1 MENFPCTSC
10 GLCCKI
16 VGHVLADVD
25 KVTDP
30 VIKQL
35 FNEFPYET
43 TDGVCSMLQPD
54 NTCAVYDTR
63 PDMCNIKT
71 MSKIRGIT
79 DLNEYYKINAQ
90 ICNSWVQLNKL
101 DSSYL
106 INLEQFNHAK

>member
-16 VGHVLADVD
+16 VGHVLADID

-30 VIKQL
+30 KIKQL
-35 FNEFPYET
+35 FNDFPYET

-54 NTCAVYDTR
+54 NTCAVYDNR

-71 MSKIRGIT
+71 MSKICGIT

-90 ICNSWVQLNKL
+90 ICNSWIQLNKL

-106 INLEQFNHAK
+106 INLEQFNHVK